1 MIRLDTGIMPARH
14 GFSSVYIPITGS
26 LAEAILTFG
35 EDSVGEGDLFIDNET
50 QFYGREDEPHITVAY
65 GMHADSPEEIARIFE
80 KHLPF
85 TVTLGQVDMFNRMEF
100 DVLIIR
106 VHGRQLHELHH
117 EVMKATKTTSKF
129 KYYEPHCTLAYI
141 QKGKCKDMLGDE
153 TFVDVELEVEKLVFS
168 NKVGVKTTL
177 PLGKRPSLT

>member
-1 MIRLDTGIMPARH
+1 MSAPH
-14 GFSSVYIPITGS
+14 GFSSVYVPILGS
-26 LAEAILTFG
+26 LAEAILNFG
-35 EDSVGEGDLFIDNET
+35 EESVSEGDLFIDHDS

-65 GMHADSPEEIARIFE
+65 GMHADTPEEIARLFE

-85 TVTLGQVDMFNRMEF
+85 NLTLGQVDTFNRMDF

-106 VHGRQLHELHH
+106 VHGDALHDLHH

-141 QKGKCKDMLGDE
+141 KKGKCKEMVGMDDFE
-153 TFVDVELEVEKLVFS
+153 DVEIEVTKLIFS
-168 NKVGVKTTL
+168 NKFGVKTTL
-177 PLGKRPSLT
+177 PLGSKHRPS